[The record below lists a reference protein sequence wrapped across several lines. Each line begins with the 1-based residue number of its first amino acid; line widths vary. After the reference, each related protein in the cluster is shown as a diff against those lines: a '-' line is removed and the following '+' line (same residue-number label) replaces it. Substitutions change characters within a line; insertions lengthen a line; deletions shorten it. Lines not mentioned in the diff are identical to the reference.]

1 MTNIIAVLAR
11 VYVSDLDAAIPL
23 YQELTEAVDVS
34 RFMFRDV
41 QLARVGPFLL
51 LAGNTAAYQERVAT
65 ILVSEL
71 PPVITAI
78 EDAGGQII
86 EGPSAAPKGPPS
98 RRPPPRR
105 LGLRIHRDSR
115 RGTFTLRIQDD
126 PLLPTPNK
134 TIIAAAAML
143 SCPMSC
149 ASSGVL

>member
-51 LAGNTAAYQERVAT
+51 LAGNTAAYQDRVAT

-71 PPVITAI
+71 PSVITAI

-86 EGPSAAPKGPPS
+86 EGPSAAPKGPRLVVRHPDGSVFEYIETAGEEPS
-98 RRPPPRR
+98 
-105 LGLRIHRDSR
+105 H
-115 RGTFTLRIQDD
+115 
-126 PLLPTPNK
+126 
-134 TIIAAAAML
+134 
-143 SCPMSC
+143 
-149 ASSGVL
+149 